1 MARGMTSIPFPIM
14 LTSIKEL
21 LEAAQKQS
29 YAIGAFNLYNLE
41 GVKAV
46 VNAAEA
52 DNSPAIIQILPNILE
67 YGGVPLVKLFLEAA
81 DLARVPM
88 SVHLDHCDD
97 PTIIKTALEAGVQS
111 VLADGSKFSLQ
122 ENLAFT
128 REMTI
133 LAHAKGATVEAEIGR
148 ISGTEDGMTVAE
160 KEAKMTDP
168 YQATRFVAESG
179 VDFLAVTIG
188 NVHGQYFSE
197 PKLDFDR
204 LTKIRQRLDIPLVL
218 HGASGLPAM
227 MIQHSIELG
236 VSKFNVNTEVRQK
249 YLQFWREYGRT
260 NSQTDL
266 LHCQKSA
273 TGAMQEVVAQKIRL
287 FGSAGK
293 A

>member
-1 MARGMTSIPFPIM
+1 M
-14 LTSIKEL
+14 LTSTKEL
-21 LEAAQKQS
+21 LENAQKQS

-67 YGGVPLVKLFLEAA
+67 YGGVPLVKLFIEAA
-81 DLARVPM
+81 DLATVPM

-97 PTIIKTALEAGVQS
+97 PDIIKTALEAGVQS

-168 YQATRFVAESG
+168 DQAKRFVAQSG

-188 NVHGQYFSE
+188 NVHGQYHSE
-197 PKLDFDR
+197 PRLDFDR
-204 LTKIRQRLDIPLVL
+204 LAKIRQRLDIPLVL
-218 HGASGLPAM
+218 HGASGLPAL

-249 YLQFWREYGRT
+249 YLQFWREYGKT
-260 NSQTDL
+260 NSQRDL
-266 LHCQKSA
+266 LDCQKAS
-273 TGAMQEVVAQKIRL
+273 TGAMQEIVAQKIRL

-293 A
+293 AHEN

>member
-1 MARGMTSIPFPIM
+1 M
-14 LTSIKEL
+14 LTSTQEL
-21 LEAAQKQS
+21 LEKAQKYS
-29 YAIGAFNLYNLE
+29 YAVGAFNLYNLE

-67 YGGVPLVKLFLEAA
+67 YGGVPLVKLFLAAA
-81 DLARVPM
+81 DLAKVPM

-128 REMTI
+128 REMTL
-133 LAHAKGATVEAEIGR
+133 LAHAKGATAEAEIGR

-197 PKLDFDR
+197 PKLDFER

-218 HGASGLPAM
+218 HGASGWPAM
-227 MIQHSIELG
+227 MIQQSIELG

-249 YLQFWREYGRT
+249 YLQFWREYGKT
-260 NSQTDL
+260 NSQSDL
-266 LHCQKSA
+266 LNCQKSA

-293 A
+293 AQ

>member
-1 MARGMTSIPFPIM
+1 M
-14 LTSIKEL
+14 LTSTKEL
-21 LEAAQKQS
+21 LETAQKHS

-52 DNSPAIIQILPNILE
+52 ENSPAILQILPQVLD
-67 YGGVPLVKLFLEAA
+67 YGESALIALFLEAA
-81 DLARVPM
+81 DSAKVPM
-88 SVHLDHCDD
+88 SVHLDHCEEKM
-97 PTIIKTALEAGVQS
+97 TIKTALEAGIQS
-111 VLADGSKFSLQ
+111 VLADGSSLPLE

-128 REMTI
+128 REMTD
-133 LAHAKGATVEAEIGR
+133 LAHGKGATVEAEVGR

-168 YQATRFVAESG
+168 QEAKTFVGESG

-188 NVHGQYFSE
+188 NVHGSYHGE

-204 LTKIRQRLDIPLVL
+204 LAKIRQQLQIPLVL
-218 HGASGLPAM
+218 HGASGLPAA
-227 MIQHSIELG
+227 MIQQSIALG
-236 VSKFNVNTEVRQK
+236 VCKFNVNSEVRKK
-249 YLQFWREYGRT
+249 YLQFWQEYGQ
-260 NSQTDL
+260 SEAKSDL
-266 LHCQKSA
+266 LDCQKRVTA
-273 TGAMQEVVAQKIRL
+273 AMQEVVSEKMRL

>member
-1 MARGMTSIPFPIM
+1 M
-14 LTSIKEL
+14 LTPTKEL

-29 YAIGAFNLYNLE
+29 YAVGAFNLYNLE

-67 YGGVPLVKLFLEAA
+67 YGGKPLVKLFVEAA
-81 DLARVPM
+81 DSAKVPM

-97 PTIIKTALEAGVQS
+97 RTAIETALEAGVQS

-122 ENLAFT
+122 ENLEFT
-128 REMTI
+128 REMTR
-133 LAHAKGATVEAEIGR
+133 LAHAKGATVEAEVGR

-168 YQATRFVAESG
+168 DQAKRFVAESR

-188 NVHGQYFSE
+188 NVHGQYYSE
-197 PKLDFDR
+197 PRLDFDR
-204 LTKIRQRLDIPLVL
+204 LAKIRQRLDIPLVL

-227 MIQHSIELG
+227 MIQHSIDLG

-249 YLQFWREYGRT
+249 YLQFWREYGKT
-260 NSQTDL
+260 NSQVDL
-266 LHCQKSA
+266 LNCQKAA
-273 TGAMQEVVAQKIRL
+273 TDAMQAVVAQKIRL

>member
-1 MARGMTSIPFPIM
+1 M
-14 LTSIKEL
+14 LTSTKEL
-21 LEAAQKQS
+21 LEIAQKQA
-29 YAIGAFNLYNLE
+29 YAVGAFNLYNLE

-67 YGGVPLVKLFLEAA
+67 YGGVPLVKLFIEAA
-81 DLARVPM
+81 ASAKVPM

-168 YQATRFVAESG
+168 NQAKRFVAESG

-188 NVHGQYFSE
+188 NVHGQYYSE
-197 PKLDFDR
+197 PRLDFNR
-204 LTKIRQRLDIPLVL
+204 LAKIRQRLDIPLVL
-218 HGASGLPAM
+218 HGASGLPAL
-227 MIQHSIELG
+227 MIQRSIELG

-249 YLQFWREYGRT
+249 YLQFWREYGKT
-260 NSQTDL
+260 GSQSDL
-266 LHCQKSA
+266 LACQKAS
-273 TGAMQEVVAQKIRL
+273 TGAMQEVIAQKIRL

>member
-1 MARGMTSIPFPIM
+1 M
-14 LTSIKEL
+14 LTSTKEL
-21 LEAAQKQS
+21 LEKAQKQS

-67 YGGVPLVKLFLEAA
+67 YGGAPLVKLFVEAA
-81 DLARVPM
+81 DLAKVPM

-97 PTIIKTALEAGVQS
+97 RTAIETALEAGVQS
-111 VLADGSKFSLQ
+111 ILADGSKFPFQ

-128 REMTI
+128 REMTV
-133 LAHAKGATVEAEIGR
+133 LAHAQGATVEAEVGR
-148 ISGTEDGMTVAE
+148 ISGTEDGLTVAE

-168 YQATRFVAESG
+168 YQAKQFVAESG

-188 NVHGQYFSE
+188 NVHGRYYSE
-197 PKLDFDR
+197 PRLDFER
-204 LTKIRQRLDIPLVL
+204 LARVRQELDIPLVL
-218 HGASGLPAM
+218 HGASGLPAL
-227 MIQHSIELG
+227 MIQRSIELG
-236 VSKFNVNTEVRQK
+236 VCKFNVNTEVRQK
-249 YLQFWREYGRT
+249 YLQFWREYGKT
-260 NSQTDL
+260 DAKSDL
-266 LHCQKSA
+266 LDCQKAS
-273 TGAMQEVVAQKIRL
+273 TGAMQEVIAQKIRL